1 MITHSNSRQPTSA
14 DVSAVRSAFDPHAL
28 IRICEAESVSDT
40 FLAYAD
46 RYDLSGEERFY
57 YHDDTGSP
65 ILAIAHLDTVQP
77 DRSCAVTETSA
88 GLLATSGALD
98 DRLGAYVLLELLP
111 RIGLTFDVLL
121 TTDEEQG
128 RSTASDFDGPAYAP
142 DGSSETADA
151 QPYRWMFQFDR
162 AGKDVVTYQY
172 ESDELD
178 EAIRQSGA
186 QVGVGIYS
194 DITDLD
200 HLGCAGVNWGVGY
213 QDYHSRRSH
222 AWLEDTF
229 LSVARFVN
237 FYRANEHRAFPY
249 VYDPDPLD
257 PADLL
262 DSDYFDSGLMFADC
276 NHVVDIDDHSSY
288 IEIDRQL
295 LCASC
300 GAI

>member
-1 MITHSNSRQPTSA
+1 MSHSNSRQPTPQ
-14 DVSAVRSAFDPHAL
+14 DVQAVRSAFDPHAL
-28 IRICEAESVSDT
+28 IRLCEADSLSDT

-46 RYDLSGEERFY
+46 RYDLPGERRFY

-65 ILAIAHLDTVQP
+65 ILAVAHLDTVQP

-128 RSTASDFDGPAYAP
+128 RSTASEFDGPDAG
-142 DGSSETADA
+142 GSSEHADP

-178 EAIRQSGA
+178 DAIRQSGA
-186 QVGVGIYS
+186 SVGVGIYS
-194 DITDLD
+194 DIADLD

-237 FYRANEHRAFPY
+237 FYRANHDRTFPY
-249 VYDPDPLD
+249 VYEPDAYPLNMTDPDD
-257 PADLL
+257 
-262 DSDYFDSGLMFADC
+262 FDSGLMFADC
-276 NHVVDIDDHSSY
+276 QHIVDIDDHSSY